1 MMEPEPTSYE
11 VVELAKSGRSTCKKC
26 RQLILKDT
34 LRVGKVY
41 RDQDDRERKNYY
53 HPACWPV
60 PRKLTSIEEV
70 RGFASLTQEQREVLE
85 LRFRQPR
92 AVGAKKGKAPAE
104 VQAQAPPALSAEDA
118 AEQEWLH
125 GQAATA
131 AAAPSAEESDA
142 ATSWRARAPPGFPP
156 DQLDFLLSQPAAE
169 CAEAVPAMAE
179 ALAALVAAGDASPTA
194 LEQREA
200 LRFSIAVAKARAAA
214 PPAPPE

>member
-1 MMEPEPTSYE
+1 MEPEPTSSE

-104 VQAQAPPALSAEDA
+104 VQAQAPPALSAEDV

-125 GQAATA
+125 GQAGASASATA

-169 CAEAVPAMAE
+169 CAEV
-179 ALAALVAAGDASPTA
+179 STA
-194 LEQREA
+194 L
-200 LRFSIAVAKARAAA
+200 
-214 PPAPPE
+214 

>member
-1 MMEPEPTSYE
+1 MEPEPTSYE

-118 AEQEWLH
+118 ASRSGW
-125 GQAATA
+125 
-131 AAAPSAEESDA
+131 
-142 ATSWRARAPPGFPP
+142 
-156 DQLDFLLSQPAAE
+156 
-169 CAEAVPAMAE
+169 
-179 ALAALVAAGDASPTA
+179 LAARPGG
-194 LEQREA
+194 RR
-200 LRFSIAVAKARAAA
+200 LRLRHCCRRRAVRGERRWDELRKS
-214 PPAPPE
+214 